1 MTIQILLSA
10 AFLIAVLWLGFRVPV
25 AAGGAPQRRALFG
38 LSPVPV
44 FCTVLAAALVLRL
57 ILGYSINGFDADIAC
72 FKAWGYY
79 THEVGFSGMY
89 YSDFFIDYPP
99 GYLYLL
105 YVTEFFRRLFFIPD
119 YAQGATL
126 LVKIVPILSDIGT
139 AAILW
144 VLARKKLGEDS
155 ALFVSAAYLFCPA
168 VIINSAVWGQADSYC
183 ALLLLWTVLLLWQ
196 NHTPAAALVY
206 GLGILSKPQMLIF
219 APMLIFRV
227 IRRRDW
233 KNLILGPILALAVVL
248 VLSAPF
254 MRNWDYS
261 KLIELYTGTMDYY
274 AYYTINAYNL
284 WALFGLNWA
293 ALPENSVWLQF
304 GVPLAVLLAGLL
316 MLKSKRDEA
325 LFACPAVLM
334 FTVYIFCVKMH
345 ERYLFPVLLSL
356 LLTYVFTKDR
366 RFLLSFAGTSF
377 FHFLNVAYV
386 LYLNNAYI
394 EPTAPQ
400 ILLLSLAQI
409 LMYVYTLYAVWRV
422 FLAKK
427 APAPLA
433 LPKREKPAARRAAA
447 GRSAVPAGNAAPSSP
462 LLAAQNRNVRLTRTD
477 VLLLCAVT
485 LAYGLVA
492 FWNLGDRQ
500 TANTTWTPENGES
513 VIFSTEDAYSEIY
526 FLPGIAPADDGI
538 GQRVGVS
545 MRVEVSDDGE
555 NWTLAL
561 DNTEGSVYAWKSGTA
576 LATGKYIRIT
586 PTCDDLAINEFALKK
601 ADGTGFATLTAVR
614 GEASALTDEQNV
626 APLYPSYMN
635 STYFDE
641 IYHARTAYE
650 HILGLEPYE
659 NTHPPLGKLII
670 SLGIRMFG
678 MNPFGWRFMGTLF
691 GVLMLPILY
700 HLLKRLFGSTFLCTA
715 GTVLFAFDFMHYV
728 QTRIATI
735 DTYAVFFI
743 LLMYD
748 AMLVFL
754 QTDLMTAGWKKRLPP
769 LFFSGLFM
777 GLGVASKWTVAYG
790 AVGLAVLFFGK
801 LVVTYRALHLSSLS
815 VRKRDEAQAAFW
827 QKALKTCLWCCLFFI
842 LIPFCIYFAAF
853 LPLTL
858 LKHNRYDV
866 LGRFFAYQVHMYNY
880 HSTLQATHTF
890 ESPWYQWPFDVR
902 NVWYYGN
909 YNADGSGGLRT
920 ISVLG
925 SPLFWWAGVPSTV
938 YAFVCAVKKRAQP
951 AIIASVG
958 FLAVY
963 LPWVLVPR
971 CTFVYHYF
979 TAVPFL
985 LIALLAAWSRLA
997 ETPRLRKPLFTRSVR
1012 GHAAV
1017 LTGGQAAM
1025 LGFLAVHLIL
1035 FAVFYPV
1042 LTGTL
1047 TTQDYA
1053 NALEWLPTW
1062 FFC

>member
-1 MTIQILLSA
+1 MTLQILLSA
-10 AFLIAVLWLGFRVPV
+10 AFLLAVLWLGFRVP
-25 AAGGAPQRRALFG
+25 AGTPDATRRPTLFG
-38 LSPVPV
+38 LPAVPV
-44 FCTVLAAALVLRL
+44 FCTVLAVGLVLRL
-57 ILGYSINGFDADIAC
+57 LLGYNMNGFDSDIAC

-79 THEVGFSGMY
+79 THEIGFSNMY
-89 YSDFFIDYPP
+89 YSDFFLDYPP
-99 GYLYLL
+99 GYLYVL
-105 YVTEFFRRLFFIPD
+105 YLTEFFRRLFGIPD
-119 YAQGATL
+119 YAQSTTL

-144 VLARKKLGEDS
+144 VLARKKLGES
-155 ALFVSAAYLFCPA
+155 GALFVSAAYLFCPA
-168 VIINSAVWGQADSYC
+168 VIINSAVWGQADSFC
-183 ALLLLWTVLLLWQ
+183 ALLLVLTALLLWY
-196 NHTPAAALVY
+196 NHTPAAALLY
-206 GLGILSKPQMLIF
+206 GIGILSKPQMLIF
-219 APMLIFRV
+219 APMLIFWV

-233 KNLILGPILALAVVL
+233 KNLILGPVLSLGVML
-248 VLSAPF
+248 VLSTPF
-254 MRNWDYS
+254 IQNWDYTM
-261 KLIELYTGTMDYY
+261 LIDLYSGTMDYY

-304 GVPLAVLLAGLL
+304 GVPLAVALCGILL
-316 MLKSKRDEA
+316 LKSKRRTA

-345 ERYLFPVLLSL
+345 ERYLFPVLVSL
-356 LLTYVFTKDR
+356 LLTYIFTRDR

-377 FHFLNVAYV
+377 VHFLNVAYV
-386 LYLNNAYI
+386 LHLNNAYI

-400 ILLLSLAQI
+400 IILLSLAHI
-409 LMYVYTLYAVWRV
+409 LLYGYTLYAVWRV

-427 APAPLA
+427 APAPLT
-433 LPKREKPAARRAAA
+433 LPKREKAAPRRASAPGAA
-447 GRSAVPAGNAAPSSP
+447 SIAQSP
-462 LLAAQNRNVRLTRTD
+462 LAPETGRQVRLTRTD
-477 VLLLCAVT
+477 LFLLCAVT
-485 LAYGLVA
+485 VAYGIVA
-492 FWNLGDRQ
+492 FWNLGDHQ

-513 VIFSTEDAYSEIY
+513 VIFSTEDAYSEIF
-526 FLPGIAPADDGI
+526 FLPGIAPADNGI
-538 GQRVGVS
+538 GQRVGTA

-555 NWTLAL
+555 TWTLAL
-561 DNTEGSVYAWKSGTA
+561 DNTDGSVYAWKSVTA

-601 ADGTGFATLTAVR
+601 ADGSGFATLTAVY
-614 GEASALTDEQNV
+614 GDASALTDEQNV
-626 APLYPSYMN
+626 VPLYPSYMN

-659 NTHPPLGKLII
+659 NTHPTLGKLII
-670 SLGIRMFG
+670 SLGIRLFG

-700 HLLKRLFGSTFLCTA
+700 HLLKRLFGSTFLSTA
-715 GTVLFAFDFMHYV
+715 GTLLFAFDFMHYV

-748 AMLVFL
+748 AMLIFL
-754 QTDLMTAGWKKRLPP
+754 QTDLMTAGWKKILPP
-769 LFFSGLFM
+769 LFCSGLFM

-801 LVVTYRALHLSSLS
+801 LAVTYHALGLQALSA
-815 VRKRDEAQAAFW
+815 RKRDETQAAFW
-827 QKALKTCLWCCLFFI
+827 RMALKTCLWCCLFFI
-842 LIPFCIYFAAF
+842 LIPFGVYFAAF

-858 LKHNRYDV
+858 LPHNRYDV

-909 YNADGSGGLRT
+909 YNADGAGGLRT

-925 SPLFWWAGVPSTV
+925 SPLFWWAGVPSVLYT
-938 YAFVCAVKKRAQP
+938 FVHAVRKRTIP
-951 AIIASVG
+951 AVVAAVG
-958 FLAVY
+958 FLSVY

-985 LIALLAAWSRLA
+985 LIGLLLAYNRLAQTPRLQKRLATIPLSGRTVGITVGQGALLA
-997 ETPRLRKPLFTRSVR
+997 
-1012 GHAAV
+1012 
-1017 LTGGQAAM
+1017 
-1025 LGFLAVHLIL
+1025 FLAVHLLL

-1047 TTQDYA
+1047 TTQGYA

>member
-25 AAGGAPQRRALFG
+25 AEGGAPQRRALFG
-38 LSPVPV
+38 LPPVPV

-254 MRNWDYS
+254 VRNWDYS

-316 MLKSKRDEA
+316 LLKSKREEA

-334 FTVYIFCVKMH
+334 LTVYIFCVKMH

-356 LLTYVFTKDR
+356 LLTYVFTKDK

-447 GRSAVPAGNAAPSSP
+447 GRSAVPAGNAAPDSP

-485 LAYGLVA
+485 LDAALDC

-545 MRVEVSDDGE
+545 MRVG
-555 NWTLAL
+555 
-561 DNTEGSVYAWKSGTA
+561 GSRTTA
-576 LATGKYIRIT
+576 KTGRS
-586 PTCDDLAINEFALKK
+586 
-601 ADGTGFATLTAVR
+601 R
-614 GEASALTDEQNV
+614 
-626 APLYPSYMN
+626 
-635 STYFDE
+635 ST
-641 IYHARTAYE
+641 
-650 HILGLEPYE
+650 
-659 NTHPPLGKLII
+659 
-670 SLGIRMFG
+670 
-678 MNPFGWRFMGTLF
+678 
-691 GVLMLPILY
+691 
-700 HLLKRLFGSTFLCTA
+700 
-715 GTVLFAFDFMHYV
+715 
-728 QTRIATI
+728 
-735 DTYAVFFI
+735 
-743 LLMYD
+743 
-748 AMLVFL
+748 
-754 QTDLMTAGWKKRLPP
+754 
-769 LFFSGLFM
+769 
-777 GLGVASKWTVAYG
+777 
-790 AVGLAVLFFGK
+790 
-801 LVVTYRALHLSSLS
+801 
-815 VRKRDEAQAAFW
+815 
-827 QKALKTCLWCCLFFI
+827 
-842 LIPFCIYFAAF
+842 
-853 LPLTL
+853 
-858 LKHNRYDV
+858 
-866 LGRFFAYQVHMYNY
+866 
-880 HSTLQATHTF
+880 
-890 ESPWYQWPFDVR
+890 
-902 NVWYYGN
+902 
-909 YNADGSGGLRT
+909 
-920 ISVLG
+920 
-925 SPLFWWAGVPSTV
+925 
-938 YAFVCAVKKRAQP
+938 
-951 AIIASVG
+951 
-958 FLAVY
+958 
-963 LPWVLVPR
+963 
-971 CTFVYHYF
+971 
-979 TAVPFL
+979 
-985 LIALLAAWSRLA
+985 
-997 ETPRLRKPLFTRSVR
+997 TPRAASTPGRARRRSRPASTSASRRPATTSRSTSSRSKRPTAPALRR
-1012 GHAAV
+1012 
-1017 LTGGQAAM
+1017 
-1025 LGFLAVHLIL
+1025 
-1035 FAVFYPV
+1035 
-1042 LTGTL
+1042 
-1047 TTQDYA
+1047 
-1053 NALEWLPTW
+1053 
-1062 FFC
+1062 

>member
-10 AFLIAVLWLGFRVPV
+10 AFLAAVLWLGFRVP
-25 AAGGAPQRRALFG
+25 AAEGGAPQCRPLFG
-38 LSPVPV
+38 LPAAPV

-89 YSDFFIDYPP
+89 YSDFFLDYPP

-105 YVTEFFRRLFFIPD
+105 YLTEFFRRLFFIPD

-139 AAILW
+139 AAIVW
-144 VLARKKLGEDS
+144 ALARKKLGENG

-168 VIINSAVWGQADSYC
+168 VIINSAVWGQADSFC
-183 ALLLLWTVLLLWQ
+183 ALLLLWTALLLWR

-206 GLGILSKPQMLIF
+206 GLGVLSKPQMLIF
-219 APMLIFRV
+219 APMLIFWV

-233 KNLILGPILALAVVL
+233 KNLILGPVIALAAIL

-254 MRNWDYS
+254 IRDWDFT
-261 KLIELYTGTMDYY
+261 KLIDLYTGTMDYY
-274 AYYTINAYNL
+274 AYYTINAYNI

-293 ALPENSVWLQF
+293 ALPESSVWLQF
-304 GVPLAVLLAGLL
+304 GVPLAVLLSGIL
-316 MLKSKRDEA
+316 MLKAKRKEA

-345 ERYLFPVLLSL
+345 ERYLYPVLLSL

-366 RFLLSFAGTSF
+366 RFLVSFAGTSF

-400 ILLLSLAQI
+400 ILLLSLAHI
-409 LMYVYTLYAVWRV
+409 LMYGYTLYAVWRV

-427 APAPLA
+427 APAPLN
-433 LPKREKPAARRAAA
+433 LPRREKPVS
-447 GRSAVPAGNAAPSSP
+447 GGKAAPSGAPDSP
-462 LLAAQNRNVRLTRTD
+462 LLTAEGRSVRFTRTD
-477 VLLLCAVT
+477 VFLVCAVT

-492 FWNLGDRQ
+492 FWNLGDHQ

-526 FLPGIAPADDGI
+526 FLPGIAPADDGV

-545 MRVEVSDDGE
+545 MLVEVSDDGE
-555 NWTLAL
+555 TWTTAL
-561 DNTEGSVYAWKSGTA
+561 DNTEGSVYAWKSAAA

-586 PTCDDLAINEFALKK
+586 PTCHDLAINEFALKK

-626 APLYPSYMN
+626 VPLYPSYMN

-659 NTHPPLGKLII
+659 NTHPTLGKLII
-670 SLGIRMFG
+670 SAGIRLFG
-678 MNPFGWRFMGTLF
+678 MNPFGWRFTGTLF

-715 GTVLFAFDFMHYV
+715 GTMLFAFDFMHYV

-735 DTYAVFFI
+735 DSYAVFFI

-754 QTDLMTAGWKKRLPP
+754 QTDLMADGWKKILPP
-769 LFFSGLFM
+769 LFLSGLFM

-801 LVVTYRALHLSSLS
+801 LVFTYRALGLSSLS
-815 VRKRDEAQAAFW
+815 ARKRDEAQAAFW
-827 QKALKTCLWCCLFFI
+827 QRALKTCLWCCLFFI
-842 LIPFCIYFAAF
+842 LIPFSVYFAAF

-858 LKHNRYDV
+858 LPHNRYDV
-866 LGRFFAYQVHMYNY
+866 LGRFFAYQTHMYNY

-909 YNADGSGGLRT
+909 YNADGAGGLRT

-925 SPLFWWAGVPSTV
+925 SPLFWWAGVPAMV
-938 YAFVCAVKKRAQP
+938 YAFVSAVKKRALP
-951 AIIASVG
+951 AVIAAVG

-985 LIALLAAWSRLA
+985 LIALLSAYSRLCGS
-997 ETPRLRKPLFTRSVR
+997 PRLQNPIFSRTVR
-1012 GHAAV
+1012 GHVVA
-1017 LTGGQAAM
+1017 LTAGQSAM
-1025 LGFLAVHLIL
+1025 LAFLALHLIL

-1062 FFC
+1062 FFA

>member
-10 AFLIAVLWLGFRVPV
+10 AFLLAVLWLSFRVPV
-25 AAGGAPQRRALFG
+25 TDGGRERRALAG

-44 FCTVLAAALVLRL
+44 FVTVLAVGFVLRL
-57 ILGYSINGFDADIAC
+57 LLGYNINGFDADIAC
-72 FKAWGYY
+72 FKAWAYY

-89 YSDFFIDYPP
+89 SGDFFIDYPP
-99 GYLYLL
+99 GYLYML
-105 YVTEFFRRLFFIPD
+105 YLTEFFRRLFFIPD
-119 YAQGATL
+119 YSQVTTL
-126 LVKIVPILSDIGT
+126 LIKMVPILSDIGT

-144 VLARKKLGEDS
+144 VLARKKLGESS

-168 VIINSAVWGQADSYC
+168 VIINSAVWGQADSFC
-183 ALLLLWTVLLLWQ
+183 ALFLLLSVLLLWY

-206 GLGILSKPQMLIF
+206 GFGILSKPQMLIF
-219 APMLIFRV
+219 APVLIFWV

-233 KNLILGPILALAVVL
+233 KNLILGPILALAVIL
-248 VLSAPF
+248 VFSTPF
-254 MRNWDYS
+254 IQDWNYL
-261 KLIELYTGTMDYY
+261 KLIDIYTGTIDYY
-274 AYYTINAYNL
+274 SYYTINAYNL
-284 WALFGLNWA
+284 WAMLGMNWS
-293 ALPENSVWLQF
+293 ALPENSIWLQF
-304 GVPLAVLLAGLL
+304 GVPLAVVLAGIL

-325 LFACPAVLM
+325 LFACPTVLM

-345 ERYLFPVLLSL
+345 ERYLFPVLLCL
-356 LLTYVFTKDR
+356 LLTYVFTKDK

-400 ILLLSLAQI
+400 IILLSLAH
-409 LMYVYTLYAVWRV
+409 LVMYGYTLYAVWRV
-422 FLAKK
+422 FLSKK
-427 APAPLA
+427 EPAPLA
-433 LPKREKPAARRAAA
+433 LPKRESAKAFAHGASARRTGAE
-447 GRSAVPAGNAAPSSP
+447 PASP
-462 LLAAQNRNVRLTRTD
+462 LLAEANRNVRLSRTD
-477 VLLLCAVT
+477 LFLLCAVM

-500 TANTTWTPENGES
+500 TANTTWTPQNGES

-526 FLPGIAPADDGI
+526 FLPGIAPADNGI
-538 GQRVGVS
+538 GQRVGTS
-545 MRVEVSDDGE
+545 MLIEVSDDGE
-555 NWTLAL
+555 NWATAL
-561 DNTEGSVYAWKSGTA
+561 ENTDGSVYAWKSAAA

-586 PTCDDLAINEFALKK
+586 STCDDLAINEFALKK
-601 ADGTGFATLTAVR
+601 TDGTGFATLTAVR
-614 GEASALTDEQNV
+614 GDAWELTDEQDV
-626 APLYPSYMN
+626 VPLFPSYMN
-635 STYFDE
+635 SMYFDE

-659 NTHPPLGKLII
+659 NTHPTLGKLII

-691 GVLMLPILY
+691 GVLMLPVLY
-700 HLLKRLFGSTFLCTA
+700 HLLKRLFGSSFLCTA

-754 QTDLMTAGWKKRLPP
+754 QTDLLTAGWKKILPP

-790 AVGLAVLFFGK
+790 ACGLAVLFFGK
-801 LVVTYRALHLSSLS
+801 LVFTYRKMDLKALPAK
-815 VRKRDEAQAAFW
+815 KRDEAQTAFW
-827 QKALKTCLWCCLFFI
+827 RRALAVCLWCCLFFI
-842 LIPFCIYFAAF
+842 AIPFTIYFIAF
-853 LPLTL
+853 LPVTTL
-858 LKHNRYDV
+858 PHNSYDV
-866 LGRFFAYQVHMYNY
+866 FGRFLAYQTHMFNY

-890 ESPWYQWPFDVR
+890 ESPWYQWPFNVR

-909 YNADGSGGLRT
+909 YNADSNGALRT

-925 SPLFWWAGVPSTV
+925 SPLFWWACVPCMV
-938 YAFVCAVKKRAQP
+938 YAFLCAVKKRALT
-951 AIIASVG
+951 AMIATVG
-958 FLAVY
+958 FLSVY

-971 CTFVYHYF
+971 CTFIYHYF

-985 LIALLAAWSRLA
+985 LIAFLLTCRRLAAF
-997 ETPRLRKPLFTRSVR
+997 PRLQKPLFSRTIR
-1012 GHAAV
+1012 GSACT
-1017 LTGGQAAM
+1017 LTAGQTALLA
-1025 LGFLAVHLIL
+1025 FVAVHLLL
-1035 FAVFYPV
+1035 FVIFYPV

-1047 TTQDYA
+1047 TTQGYA

-1062 FFC
+1062 FFA

>member
-10 AFLIAVLWLGFRVPV
+10 AFLAAVLWLGFRVP
-25 AAGGAPQRRALFG
+25 AAEGGAPQCRPLFG
-38 LSPVPV
+38 LPAAPV

-89 YSDFFIDYPP
+89 YSDFFLDYPP

-105 YVTEFFRRLFFIPD
+105 YLTEFFRRLFFIPD

-139 AAILW
+139 AAIGW
-144 VLARKKLGEDS
+144 ALARKKLGDNG

-168 VIINSAVWGQADSYC
+168 VINNSAVWGQADSFC
-183 ALLLLWTVLLLWQ
+183 ALLLLWTALLLWR

-206 GLGILSKPQMLIF
+206 GLGVLSKPQMLIF
-219 APMLIFRV
+219 APMLIFWV

-233 KNLILGPILALAVVL
+233 KNLILGPVIALAAIL

-254 MRNWDYS
+254 IRDWDFT
-261 KLIELYTGTMDYY
+261 KLIDLYTGTMDYY
-274 AYYTINAYNL
+274 AYYTINAYNI

-293 ALPENSVWLQF
+293 ALPESSVWLQF
-304 GVPLAVLLAGLL
+304 GVPLAVLLSGIL
-316 MLKSKRDEA
+316 MLKAKRKEA

-345 ERYLFPVLLSL
+345 ERYLYPVLLSL

-366 RFLLSFAGTSF
+366 RFLVSFAGTSF

-400 ILLLSLAQI
+400 ILLLSLAHI
-409 LMYVYTLYAVWRV
+409 LMYGYTLYAVWRV

-427 APAPLA
+427 APAPLN
-433 LPKREKPAARRAAA
+433 LPRREKPVS
-447 GRSAVPAGNAAPSSP
+447 GGKAAPSGAPDSP
-462 LLAAQNRNVRLTRTD
+462 LLTAEGRSVRFTRTD
-477 VLLLCAVT
+477 VFLVCAVT

-492 FWNLGDRQ
+492 FWNLGDHQ

-526 FLPGIAPADDGI
+526 FLPGIAPADDGV
-538 GQRVGVS
+538 GQRGGVS
-545 MRVEVSDDGE
+545 MLVEVSDDGE
-555 NWTLAL
+555 TWTTAL
-561 DNTEGSVYAWKSGTA
+561 DNTEGSVYAWKSAAA

-586 PTCDDLAINEFALKK
+586 PTCHDLAINEFALKK

-626 APLYPSYMN
+626 VPLYPSYMN

-659 NTHPPLGKLII
+659 NTHPTLGKLII
-670 SLGIRMFG
+670 SAGIRLFG
-678 MNPFGWRFMGTLF
+678 MNPFGWRFTGTLF

-715 GTVLFAFDFMHYV
+715 GTMLFAFDFMHYV

-754 QTDLMTAGWKKRLPP
+754 QTDLMADGWKKILPP
-769 LFFSGLFM
+769 LFLSGLFM

-801 LVVTYRALHLSSLS
+801 LVFTYRALGLSSLS
-815 VRKRDEAQAAFW
+815 ARKRDEAQAAFW
-827 QKALKTCLWCCLFFI
+827 QRALKTCLWCCLFFI
-842 LIPFCIYFAAF
+842 LIPFSVYFAAF

-858 LKHNRYDV
+858 LPHNRYDV
-866 LGRFFAYQVHMYNY
+866 LGRFFAYQTHMYNY

-909 YNADGSGGLRT
+909 YNADGAGGLRT

-925 SPLFWWAGVPSTV
+925 SPLFWWAGVPAMV
-938 YAFVCAVKKRAQP
+938 YAFVSAVKKRALP
-951 AIIASVG
+951 AVIAAVG

-985 LIALLAAWSRLA
+985 LIALLSAYSRLCGS
-997 ETPRLRKPLFTRSVR
+997 PRLQNPIFSRTVR
-1012 GHAAV
+1012 GHVVA
-1017 LTGGQAAM
+1017 LTAGQSAM
-1025 LGFLAVHLIL
+1025 LAFLALHLIL

-1062 FFC
+1062 FFA